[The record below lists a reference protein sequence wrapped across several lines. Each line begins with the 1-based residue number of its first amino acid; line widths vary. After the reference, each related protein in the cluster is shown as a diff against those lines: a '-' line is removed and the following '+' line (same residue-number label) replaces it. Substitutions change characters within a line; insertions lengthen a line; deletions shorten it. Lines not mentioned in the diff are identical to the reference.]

1 MGVGVKVDVRAAV
14 AGVEAEPGAP
24 FVGIIV
30 TVVGIMRIIW
40 VDSDALI
47 RSFVSVCAMTH
58 SKRDGHAHTF
68 GHLLLPANRQSPL
81 RWLRPER

>member
-1 MGVGVKVDVRAAV
+1 MGVGVEVDVRADVV
-14 AGVEAEPGAP
+14 AVEAEPGAP

-30 TVVGIMRIIW
+30 TVVGIMSIIGF
-40 VDSDALI
+40 DSDALV
-47 RSFVSVCAMTH
+47 RSVLLVFAMAR
-58 SKRDGHAHTF
+58 SKRNDQAHTF